1 MQYHM
6 TRWVDGPQWERDQAA
21 VVQDVRRQAEH
32 DLAAQNPGSTVT
44 IDAVEHT
51 VRRTNAAVPSDAD
64 TTRHLVEFV
73 VAYTVSGQQ
82 NAFDA

>member
-6 TRWVDGPQWERDQAA
+6 THWVDGQHWEREQAA
-21 VVQDVRRQAEH
+21 VMEDLRRQAEH

-44 IDAVEHT
+44 IDAVDHT
-51 VRRTNAAVPSDAD
+51 VRRTDVAAPVDGDNP
-64 TTRHLVEFV
+64 RYLVEFV
-73 VAYTVSGQQ
+73 VEYTVSGQQ